1 MEEIMTDRVKELM
14 VEMIKTM
21 NADPSIGSSILLD
34 EDDCK
39 EIIQYILKL
48 TRQ

>member
-1 MEEIMTDRVKELM
+1 MTDRVKELM
-14 VEMIKTM
+14 TEMIKTM
-21 NADPSIGSSILLD
+21 SVDPSIGSSILLD

-39 EIIQYILKL
+39 EIVQYILKL